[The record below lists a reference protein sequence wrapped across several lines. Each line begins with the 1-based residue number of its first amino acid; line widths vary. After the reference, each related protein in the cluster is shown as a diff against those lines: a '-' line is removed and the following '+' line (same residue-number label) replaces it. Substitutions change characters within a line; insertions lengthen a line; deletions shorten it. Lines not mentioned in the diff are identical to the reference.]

1 MKRGFND
8 LYNALDGQMKQKRRF
23 PVGLVVG
30 GLAILAAAAGALY
43 VMPGKPGAESE
54 RIGNLAGAAI
64 GGRFSLMDQNGNLV
78 TNDSLKGRWRLIY
91 FGYTY
96 CPDICPVDAQ
106 KMGKALQL
114 LEKQDPIRAALVQ
127 PIFITVD
134 PERDTP
140 AAVGEF
146 ARQFHPRMIGL
157 TGSPKQ
163 VQDAMAVHRVY
174 AKKQGKPGDVDYLVD
189 HSTMIYL
196 MDKAGAPVAFF
207 TREQSA
213 ETIAKD
219 LAQFVK

>member
-1 MKRGFND
+1 MISYSVLG
-8 LYNALDGQMKQKRRF
+8 GQMKQKRRF
-23 PVGLVVG
+23 PLGWLVG
-30 GLAILAAAAGALY
+30 GLVILGATGAALY
-43 VMPGKPGAESE
+43 FTPGAPQSEAE

-64 GGRFSLMDQNGNLV
+64 GGNFSLIDQNSRLV

-106 KMGKALQL
+106 KLGQALKL
-114 LEKQDPIRAALVQ
+114 LEKQDPLQAARVQ

-140 AAVGEF
+140 AAVGDF

-196 MDKAGAPVAFF
+196 MNDAGGPVAFF
-207 TREQSA
+207 TRDQSA